1 VVPTIRSDRGAAV
14 SETYPVRD
22 LWDHEARSAPAR
34 HVVELVPPYALADS
48 DRGPVVNPFLA
59 ARKPGWWDTLGR
71 GALVD
76 DALVYVELEDEA
88 TAVRTFKIDLVD
100 GLLQTPEYA
109 TALMRANQPH
119 APEALIR
126 RQVDAR
132 IRRQARLHGKSRLH
146 LDMVIT
152 ENALRIS
159 VGGKEIMR
167 HQLEH
172 LLALME
178 LPNVDVRVV
187 PATGAYPAMGTPFYI
202 LSFDDRFPDVGYVEL
217 LDKGVYLEEPDD
229 VQLYVTKFAGLRSV
243 ALDQRESREHIA
255 RIGSHLS

>member
-1 VVPTIRSDRGAAV
+1 MYTNHALYAMSD
-14 SETYPVRD
+14 SEQ
-22 LWDHEARSAPAR
+22 
-34 HVVELVPPYALADS
+34 
-48 DRGPVVNPFLA
+48 GPLVNPFLA

-88 TAVRTFKIDLVD
+88 TAVRTFKIDLID
-100 GLLQTPEYA
+100 GLMQTAEYA
-109 TALMRANQPH
+109 AALIRANQPR
-119 APEALIR
+119 ASESLIR

-132 IRRQARLHGKSRLH
+132 IRRQTRLRGA
-146 LDMVIT
+146 
-152 ENALRIS
+152 NP
-159 VGGKEIMR
+159 VGGQETMR

-178 LPNVDVRVV
+178 LPNVDLWVV

-202 LSFDDRFPDVGYVEL
+202 LSFDERFPDIGYVEL

-229 VQLYVTKFAGLRSV
+229 VQLYITKFATLRAV
-243 ALDQRESREHIA
+243 ALDPEGSRELITT
-255 RIGSHLS
+255 IGSSMR